1 MKNLEQFLNENYE
14 KGQSEFRL
22 VVSKRGPYH
31 TIFYIHCFGHDS
43 DTLDFIVDENN
54 LSPRFNEN
62 GEENI

>member
-1 MKNLEQFLNENYE
+1 MKTLEHFLNENYE

-22 VVSKRGPYH
+22 VVAKRGPYH
-31 TIFYIHCFGHDS
+31 TIFYIHCLGHNS
-43 DTLDFIVDENN
+43 DTLDFIVDGNT